1 MNILLLNQCFYP
13 DVVATAQ
20 QLTDLAV
27 GLAKEGHSVTV
38 IASDRGY
45 DNPAQHF
52 PRRETWNG
60 IEIIRISSLTP
71 GKKSRWRRA
80 VNFASFLINCA
91 LKLLTLPRFDIV
103 VALTSPPL
111 ISFLGALFV
120 RIRGGRFFFWVMDL
134 NPDEAVA
141 AGWLKENSAPA
152 KLLNKLLRY
161 SLRKAERVIA
171 LDHFMK
177 QRIVAKGVA
186 EERVTVLPPWAH
198 DDNVRFDEEGRR
210 AFREQYNLT
219 EKFVVMYAGN
229 HSPCHPLD
237 ALIEAARRLSAE
249 VSSRNDIVF
258 CFMGGG
264 SEQNKVR
271 EFAARYSLENI
282 LCLGYQPFQMLSAS
296 LSAADLHTVVMGN
309 NFVGIVHPSK
319 LYNILTIGCPF
330 LYIGPPES
338 HISEIA
344 ARTKDSYGAY
354 SANNGD
360 VETIIKHILEAAK
373 RKSESRN
380 RVSEIANTFSR
391 TTLLPRLIALFRAPG
406 AVARPSERASSDG
419 KALSDGRATAPGLPI
434 PFGSAKAPGT
444 GKNACLTIE
453 Q

>member
-13 DVVATAQ
+13 DVMATAQ

-38 IASDRGY
+38 VTSDRGY
-45 DNPAQHF
+45 DNPAQRF

-60 IEIIRISSLTP
+60 IKIIRISSLAL
-71 GKKSRWRRA
+71 GKEARWRRA

-91 LKLLTLPRFDIV
+91 LKLSTLPRFDIV

-111 ISFLGALFV
+111 ISLLGSLFV
-120 RIRGGRFFFWVMDL
+120 RLKGGRFFFWVMDL

-152 KLLNKLLRY
+152 KLLSRLLRY
-161 SLRKAERVIA
+161 SLLKAERVIA

-198 DDNVRFDEEGRR
+198 DDTVRYDEEGRR
-210 AFREQYNLT
+210 AFRERHNLT

-237 ALIEAARRLSAE
+237 TLMEAARQL
-249 VSSRNDIVF
+249 SSRKDILF
-258 CFMGGG
+258 CFVGGG
-264 SEQNKVR
+264 SEQKKVR
-271 EFAARYSLENI
+271 EFAARHSLENI
-282 LCLGYQPFQMLSAS
+282 RCLGYQPFDMLAAS

-319 LYNILTIGCPF
+319 LYNILQIGSPF
-330 LYIGPPES
+330 LYIGPGES

-344 ARTKDSYGAY
+344 AQTKDSYGAY
-354 SANNGD
+354 SATNGD
-360 VETIIKHILEAAK
+360 VETVVKHILEAVK
-373 RKSESRN
+373 RNSPGSRN
-380 RVSEIANTFSR
+380 RVPEIADTFSK
-391 TTLLPRLIALFRAPG
+391 TTLLPRLIALFRAPQ
-406 AVARPSERASSDG
+406 VAASQGSVQSERA
-419 KALSDGRATAPGLPI
+419 RYV
-434 PFGSAKAPGT
+434 SAAR
-444 GKNACLTIE
+444 
-453 Q
+453 